1 MSLENTI
8 EVVFKYTLC
17 SSFLHYITGME
28 VEDVNELLEKMEEER
43 RKLNVLGQNA
53 IEQSILLSESPEVQE
68 QSRKL
73 DELLAL
79 YQNMKAKRTEQ
90 ML

>member
-1 MSLENTI
+1 M
-8 EVVFKYTLC
+8 
-17 SSFLHYITGME
+17 
-28 VEDVNELLEKMEEER
+28 NELLEKMEEER
-43 RKLNVLGQNA
+43 RKLNALGQNA

>member
-1 MSLENTI
+1 M
-8 EVVFKYTLC
+8 
-17 SSFLHYITGME
+17 
-28 VEDVNELLEKMEEER
+28 NELLEKMEEER

>member
-1 MSLENTI
+1 M
-8 EVVFKYTLC
+8 
-17 SSFLHYITGME
+17 
-28 VEDVNELLEKMEEER
+28 NELLEKMEEER

-53 IEQSILLSESPEVQE
+53 IEQFILLSQSPEVQE

>member
-1 MSLENTI
+1 
-8 EVVFKYTLC
+8 V
-17 SSFLHYITGME
+17 E

>member
-1 MSLENTI
+1 M
-8 EVVFKYTLC
+8 
-17 SSFLHYITGME
+17 
-28 VEDVNELLEKMEEER
+28 NELLERMEEER